1 MTMRPTLHFDGR
13 TIPPDAFHDRCI
25 RAAAALHR
33 LGVGQ
38 GDVVAL
44 MLYNAPETLELML
57 AARSIGA
64 DYCMV
69 NWHFKSAEARHI
81 LADSEAKV
89 LVVHANLLQQVCDGL
104 PDPVR
109 VLVVQPSARTRQAF
123 SIEDATLATA
133 HDYAAWDACRDA
145 TAATEL
151 PAVAPGTM
159 RAYTSGTTGAPKG
172 VRRLRPTPEQ
182 VQLAARMSRIALGI
196 ERGMRALMCAPMY
209 HSAPCGYLLQAALQ
223 AAHIWIEARFE
234 AEAMLGII
242 QRERISHVYVVPTM
256 MRRLLQ
262 LPATVRARYD
272 LGSLRFAAC
281 TGAPCPKETKQ
292 AMIEWWGP
300 VIHEAYA
307 ASEFGYVTHI
317 DSDEALRKPGSAGR
331 AMPGAEV
338 RIMSPS
344 GEDLPAGS
352 VGLIYVRQSAV
363 TDFTYSNNDEA
374 RRRIERN
381 GLWTLGDMGYLDGE
395 GYLYVVDRNSDM
407 VISGG
412 VNIYP
417 SEIEAVLGSMPGIAD
432 CAVFGVPDDEF
443 GEKLM
448 AAVQPV
454 AGATL
459 SAGDVQSYVRQRL
472 ANYKVPRDVVFHAQL
487 PREDTGKIFKRK
499 LREPYWVGANRR
511 I

>member
-1 MTMRPTLHFDGR
+1 MRPTLHFEGR
-13 TIPPDAFHDRCI
+13 ALPPDVFQDRCV
-25 RAAAALHR
+25 RAAAALR
-33 LGVGQ
+33 GLGVGQ

-44 MLYNAPETLELML
+44 MLYNAPETLELMI

-81 LADSEAKV
+81 LADSEARV
-89 LVVHANLLQQVCDGL
+89 LIVHANLLQQVCDGL
-104 PDPVR
+104 PDAVR

-123 SIEDATLATA
+123 SIPDAALAMGRT
-133 HDYAAWDACRDA
+133 HAAWDACRDG
-145 TAATEL
+145 TAAIEL
-151 PAVAPGTM
+151 PAVAPGTL

-172 VRRLRPTPEQ
+172 VQRVRPTPEQ
-182 VQLAARMSRIALGI
+182 VQLAARMSQIALGI
-196 ERGMRALMCAPMY
+196 EGSMRTLMCAPMY
-209 HSAPCGYLLQAALQ
+209 HSAPCGYMLQAALHD
-223 AAHIWIEARFE
+223 AHIWIEARFD
-234 AEAMLGII
+234 AEAMLRTIE
-242 QRERISHVYVVPTM
+242 RERISHVYVVPTM
-256 MRRLLQ
+256 MHRLLQ
-262 LPATVRARYD
+262 LPAAVRARYD

-281 TGAPCPKETKQ
+281 TGAPCPKETKL
-292 AMIEWWGP
+292 AMIDWWGP

-307 ASEFGYVTHI
+307 ASEFGYITHI
-317 DSDEALRKPGSAGR
+317 DSEEALRKPGSAGR

-338 RIMSPS
+338 RIMSSS
-344 GEDLPAGS
+344 GRELPAGS

-395 GYLYVVDRNSDM
+395 GYLYVVDRDSDM
-407 VISGG
+407 VVSGG

-417 SEIEAVLGSMPGIAD
+417 SEIEAVLGAMPGIAD

-443 GEKLM
+443 GERLV
-448 AAVQPV
+448 AAIQPV
-454 AGATL
+454 AGAIL
-459 SAGDVQSYVRQRL
+459 SSGDVQAHVRQRL

-499 LREPYWVGANRR
+499 LREPYWANANRR